1 MDCDLASEMVELWL
15 DGELDPAS
23 AMEVERHVGGCEDC
37 RQRVEAGR
45 AVRAAVRNFATRHA
59 APASLRAALASAPD
73 KADDDGYRS
82 ATVTPLRPRRR
93 GWWLPGVSLAGL
105 AASLLLVFIQ
115 PSAEDRLVDDVVA
128 GHVRS
133 LLVPEHLVDVPT
145 SDQHTVK
152 PWFNGRLDVAPPVV
166 DLTAQ
171 GFTLLGGRLDYV
183 DAKPVAAIVYRRRVH
198 VINLFCAPAPGAA
211 RHGATM
217 ESLQGFNVR
226 SWTENGLSL
235 WAVSDINPDELAEF
249 GEKFEAALRQ

>member
-152 PWFNGRLDVAPPVV
+152 PWFNGKV
-166 DLTAQ
+166 DLAPAVPDLGRQ
-171 GFTLLGGRLDYV
+171 GFDLVGGRLDYL
-183 DAKPVAAIVYRRRVH
+183 DHQRSPVLIYRRHQH
-198 VINLFCAPAPGAA
+198 VINLYAVAGGDGGD
-211 RHGATM
+211 HGPSLR
-217 ESLQGFNVR
+217 ESRGFHVVNWTSKGVR
-226 SWTENGLSL
+226 Y
-235 WAVSDINPDELAEF
+235 WAVSDLNRAE
-249 GEKFEAALRQ
+249 LRQFADLLIAEGG